1 MPQLIFKGLPGKD
14 VQAFSTALVDELAQ
28 IIDCPRDYFT
38 LEVPASTYYF
48 DGQRTAATP
57 LVQVNWFERGQDVQ
71 DRTAEAIT
79 RHIRL
84 AGHTQVDV
92 FFIPLQELR
101 YYENGVHF

>member
-14 VQAFSTALVDELAQ
+14 VQAFSTALVDELEQ
-28 IIDCPRDYFT
+28 IVGCPRDYFT

-84 AGHTQVDV
+84 AGHAQVDV

-101 YYENGVHF
+101 HYENGVHF